1 MANLKEIKRRIQSVK
16 NTQQI
21 TKAMK
26 LVAASKLRK
35 AQQAILEARPYAIK
49 MMEVLN
55 HLAARC
61 NSDVHPLLDVR
72 EGNRHLLLIITSDK
86 GLCGGFN
93 GTIIRKTAQYL
104 KDNDEN
110 ENSLIVAGKKGND
123 IFGNRPVTII
133 EEHVGWTKD
142 FDHLKAQAIG
152 ENLATMFSENKI
164 DKVSMIYN
172 EFKSVTISTLYEINN
187 GLNGLENALQEMINE
202 INKALIYG
210 ANIIIL
216 SDRGVS
222 PDLAPIPMLLATS
235 HTHHAFKRLKKR
247 SKFGIIIES
256 AEPREP
262 HHFSLLFGYGASAI
276 NPYLVNEIISY
287 QSKKDNLV
295 ESPEKAIDNFN
306 KAIAKG
312 IIKVMNKIGIST
324 LHSYRG
330 AQINEALG
338 LSKKLIDKFFS
349 NNSIHP
355 YIMFFYWH

>member
-110 ENSLIVAGKKGND
+110 ENSPDRCGVRRGND
-123 IFGNRPVTII
+123 IFCNRPVTII
-133 EEHVGWTKD
+133 EQLIGWTKD

-164 DKVSMIYN
+164 DKVSMVYN
-172 EFKSVTISTLYEINN
+172 EFKSVMQQEVIVEQLLPVVPEKLEHSKDSYSVDYIYEPDEESI
-187 GLNGLENALQEMINE
+187 LDEMLKRYMTVEVYRAFLESSASEHGARMTAMDAASRNAGEMIDSLTLTY
-202 INKALIYG
+202 NKARQAYITKELIEIVNG
-210 ANIIIL
+210 A
-216 SDRGVS
+216 
-222 PDLAPIPMLLATS
+222 
-235 HTHHAFKRLKKR
+235 
-247 SKFGIIIES
+247 
-256 AEPREP
+256 
-262 HHFSLLFGYGASAI
+262 
-276 NPYLVNEIISY
+276 
-287 QSKKDNLV
+287 
-295 ESPEKAIDNFN
+295 
-306 KAIAKG
+306 
-312 IIKVMNKIGIST
+312 
-324 LHSYRG
+324 
-330 AQINEALG
+330 EALKG
-338 LSKKLIDKFFS
+338 
-349 NNSIHP
+349 
-355 YIMFFYWH
+355 

>member
-104 KDNDEN
+104 KDNEEN

-123 IFGNRPVTII
+123 IFSNRPVTII
-133 EEHVGWTKD
+133 EELVGWTKD

-172 EFKSVTISTLYEINN
+172 EFKSVMQQEVIVEQLLPVVPEILEQNKDSYSVDYIYEPDEESI
-187 GLNGLENALQEMINE
+187 LDKMLKRYMTVEVYRAFLESSASEHGARMTAMDAASRNAGEMIDGLTLTY
-202 INKALIYG
+202 NKARQAYITKELIEIVNG
-210 ANIIIL
+210 A
-216 SDRGVS
+216 
-222 PDLAPIPMLLATS
+222 
-235 HTHHAFKRLKKR
+235 
-247 SKFGIIIES
+247 
-256 AEPREP
+256 
-262 HHFSLLFGYGASAI
+262 
-276 NPYLVNEIISY
+276 
-287 QSKKDNLV
+287 
-295 ESPEKAIDNFN
+295 
-306 KAIAKG
+306 
-312 IIKVMNKIGIST
+312 
-324 LHSYRG
+324 
-330 AQINEALG
+330 EALKG
-338 LSKKLIDKFFS
+338 
-349 NNSIHP
+349 
-355 YIMFFYWH
+355 

>member
-61 NSDVHPLLDVR
+61 NSDLHPLLDVR

-123 IFGNRPVTII
+123 IFGNRPVTIT
-133 EEHVGWTKD
+133 EELIGWTKD

-152 ENLATMFSENKI
+152 EKLATMFSENKI

-172 EFKSVTISTLYEINN
+172 EFKSVMQQEVIVEQLLPVVPEKLEQGKDSYSVDYIYEPDEESI
-187 GLNGLENALQEMINE
+187 LNEMLKRYMTVEVYRAFLESSASEHGARMTAMDAASRNAGEMIDGLTLTY
-202 INKALIYG
+202 NKARQAYITKELIEIVNG
-210 ANIIIL
+210 A
-216 SDRGVS
+216 
-222 PDLAPIPMLLATS
+222 
-235 HTHHAFKRLKKR
+235 
-247 SKFGIIIES
+247 
-256 AEPREP
+256 
-262 HHFSLLFGYGASAI
+262 
-276 NPYLVNEIISY
+276 
-287 QSKKDNLV
+287 
-295 ESPEKAIDNFN
+295 
-306 KAIAKG
+306 
-312 IIKVMNKIGIST
+312 
-324 LHSYRG
+324 
-330 AQINEALG
+330 EALKG
-338 LSKKLIDKFFS
+338 
-349 NNSIHP
+349 
-355 YIMFFYWH
+355 